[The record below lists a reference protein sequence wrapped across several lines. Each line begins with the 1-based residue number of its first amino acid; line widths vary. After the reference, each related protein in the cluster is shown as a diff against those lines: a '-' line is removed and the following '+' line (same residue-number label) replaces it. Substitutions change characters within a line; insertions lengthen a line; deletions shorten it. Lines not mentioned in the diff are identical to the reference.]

1 MMSEEQNTLE
11 VWRNTYRL
19 HTNLLTSVGF
29 EVMGT
34 VWQDGY
40 CFVMMMPPN
49 GLPGQDATA
58 VSLRSATKAKVFA
71 SLHLI
76 ETLEGARL
84 WASVSENDA
93 PQESVAWLT
102 MLIEDYYR
110 AFPEHKSKPN

>member
-1 MMSEEQNTLE
+1 MINGQKTLE

-19 HTNLLTSVGF
+19 HTNLLTDVGF

-40 CFVMMMPPN
+40 CFVMMMPPDD
-49 GLPGQDATA
+49 LPGPDVT
-58 VSLRSATKAKVFA
+58 VFLRSATGAKVFA
-71 SLHLI
+71 TSHLI

-84 WASVSENDA
+84 WASDSENDA

-102 MLIEDYYR
+102 MLIEHYYR
-110 AFPEHKSKPN
+110 AFPEHKSKLN